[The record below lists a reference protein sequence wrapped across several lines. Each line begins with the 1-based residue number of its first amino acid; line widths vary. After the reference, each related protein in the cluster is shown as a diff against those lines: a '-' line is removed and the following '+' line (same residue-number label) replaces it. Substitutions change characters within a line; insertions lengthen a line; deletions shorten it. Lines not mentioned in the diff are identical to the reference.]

1 MKLLVHDLTEK
12 EFKKIFSA
20 VPRDIVILSQSQRIH
35 PCIGCFGCWVNTPA
49 YCIIRDDYQQL
60 GDVFSKVSELILI
73 SKCCYGGFSPFVK
86 NVLDRAI
93 PYMLPFYE
101 VRNGNVNLTKRYD
114 NRIHVSA
121 HFYGEL
127 ISAEEE
133 RVASQLVEANT
144 TNINGSGSTVAFY
157 CDKSALKGVIL

>member
-12 EFKKIFSA
+12 EFKKLFSS
-20 VPRDIVILSQSQRIH
+20 VPRDIVILSQTQRIH

-60 GDVFSKVSELILI
+60 GDVFSKVSEMILI
-73 SKCCYGGFSPFVK
+73 SKCCYGGYSPFVK

-93 PYMLPFYE
+93 PYMLPFFE
-101 VRNGNVNLTKRYD
+101 TRNNSVNLSKRYD

-121 HFYGEL
+121 HFYGEH
-127 ISAEEE
+127 ISSEEE
-133 RVASQLVEANT
+133 SIASKLVEANT
-144 TNINGSGSTVAFY
+144 ININGSGCTVAFY
-157 CDKSALKGVIL
+157 CDKSALKGVML